1 MRQKRELPV
10 LPGYISVKEAARK
23 LVVSEKRIYD
33 YLDEERLEGVRAGGV
48 TVISEQSVEEFK
60 PKVSGRQRTVTP
72 SWRLS
77 TDENTR
83 IITSIVVQLR
93 AGQQGKLMERL
104 KEIRQEKQ
112 HLFPGTGDRYIAEDD
127 ASPGTLEIQLR
138 WKHYEMPGEAA
149 LREALEAFKQ
159 TFSDVLDWETARYST
174 KTVLLHT

>member
-23 LVVSEKRIYD
+23 LVVSEKRVYD

-48 TVISEQSVEEFK
+48 TVISEKSVEGFK

-93 AGQQGKLMERL
+93 PGQQGKLMERL
-104 KEIRQEKQ
+104 QEIRRGEKQ
-112 HLFPGTGDRYIAEDD
+112 HVAGGGDTHKSQERAAPGPTEEKLWWKRHRK
-127 ASPGTLEIQLR
+127 PG
-138 WKHYEMPGEAA
+138 K
-149 LREALEAFKQ
+149 
-159 TFSDVLDWETARYST
+159 ETR
-174 KTVLLHT
+174 H